1 MLRNLLSR
9 IYGFFVGKRNDNFD
23 SSDNIVRCKVPVISV
38 GNLSVGGTGKTPFV
52 QMLTKYFLSKGF
64 NPIDGKGTKERQR
77 RSIVGDASK
86 CLSQPLSEA
95 TRFALADSLK
105 VPVNAHDLKHR
116 QHCQCRKNS
125 M

>member
-64 NPIDGKGTKERQR
+64 NPIVGKGTMNGKGE
-77 RSIVGDASK
+77 V
-86 CLSQPLSEA
+86 LSETHQCA
-95 TRFALADSLK
+95 CHSRCRRRRDLLLPIRLK
-105 VPVNAHDLKHR
+105 
-116 QHCQCRKNS
+116 CG
-125 M
+125 